1 MTAATR
7 RPTRR
12 ATNWLTTASCA
23 GTDTEAFFADDAP
36 TQRTAQ
42 AVCRNCFVRTACLT
56 DALTHDQ
63 TGYMVWGVA
72 GGLTPH
78 QRRSLR
84 VEQLLGNV
92 PDVET
97 AALLASPGWADV
109 MERMKEMPPASV
121 AVELRGHGF
130 LTSPVTARLAL
141 WWSGHRGCLLK
152 PKQRRDERQ
161 LWERVRDECRDAVD
175 GLVEMGVGRRDV
187 AAYLMVSEDA
197 LWRAVTAWRAQD
209 AAAVTGVAA

>member
-1 MTAATR
+1 VNIKTTHAAG
-7 RPTRR
+7 PT
-12 ATNWLTTASCA
+12 WQASAACA
-23 GTDTEAFFADDAP
+23 GADTEAFYADDAP

-42 AVCRNCFVRTACLT
+42 AVCRNCPARTACLT
-56 DALTHDQ
+56 DALAYDQ

-92 PDVET
+92 PDTDT
-97 AALLASPGWADV
+97 AALLAGPGWADV
-109 MERMKEMPPASV
+109 MDRLKELPPAWA

-130 LTSPVTARLAL
+130 LTSAVTARLAL
-141 WWSGHRGCLLK
+141 WWCGHRGSLLK
-152 PKQRRDERQ
+152 PKQRGDVRQ
-161 LWERVRDECRDAVD
+161 LWERVHDESRDVVD
-175 GLVEMGVGRRDV
+175 LLSGMGVGRRDV

-197 LWRAVTAWRAQD
+197 LWRATCAWRALD
-209 AAAVTGVAA
+209 AAAAEEVAA